1 MNGPAVLSVAA
12 VHDALRDRIS
22 AGTYPVGSRLP
33 TCRALAVDLGSNAS
47 TVDRAIQR
55 MVEGGLVRTIPRR
68 GSFVVGVPRS
78 GPVTEA
84 TVAAELRVL
93 LSKARLAGLSGA
105 VIRDLVD
112 DALVARDSR
121 PRVAFVECNEAD
133 LARMRELVENA
144 SGIKVEP
151 VLLAAADGRRLDED
165 YDVVTTPLFHLHDVG
180 PLVGDLDAVVE
191 VNVVVSSALLRRLA
205 TLPTDH
211 RVAVATST
219 SRGVHRIVA
228 LARQYFPGEVVGYV
242 PGVDPV
248 SALDGIDVLVRTNAG
263 DLSEAE
269 LAAVGQVLTVEW
281 ELGPGSAAAFRTRV
295 HEALET
301 IARRRS
307 VAGPHP
313 RWGAA
318 AG

>member
-1 MNGPAVLSVAA
+1 MSGLGVLSVTA

-33 TCRALAVDLGSNAS
+33 TCRALAIDLGSNAS

-55 MVEGGLVRTIPRR
+55 MADDGLVRTIPRR
-68 GSFVVGVPRS
+68 GSFVVAVPRS

-84 TVAAELRVL
+84 SVAAELRVL
-93 LSKARLAGLSGA
+93 LSRAQLAGLSGT
-105 VIRDLVD
+105 VIRGLVD
-112 DALVARDSR
+112 EALLARDSR

-151 VLLAAADGRRLDED
+151 VLLDEAEGRRLDAE
-165 YDVVTTPLFHLHDVG
+165 YDVVTTPLFHLHDIAPFVD
-180 PLVGDLDAVVE
+180 DLDGVVE
-191 VNVVVSSALLRRLA
+191 VNVAMSAALLRRLA
-205 TLPTDH
+205 TLPRDC

-228 LARQYFPGEVVGYV
+228 AARQYFPGEVIGYV
-242 PGVDPV
+242 PGVDDV
-248 SALDGIDVLVRTNAG
+248 SALNGVDVLVRTNAG
-263 DLSEAE
+263 GLTERELS
-269 LAAVGQVLTVEW
+269 AVPEVLTVEW
-281 ELGPGSAAAFRTRV
+281 ELEPGVAAAFRTRV
-295 HEALET
+295 HEALEAK
-301 IARRRS
+301 ARRRT